1 MWVFFKSRL
10 ITTGTIFT
18 FEVMLCHDP
27 PTQMYI
33 VITVYS
39 TKQAFASSKSAT
51 ETVENGVR
59 YFQGY
64 QNIVTDIVLIFL
76 LLTILVY
83 LLLTLKR

>member
-1 MWVFFKSRL
+1 MWVSFKSRL

-18 FEVMLCHDP
+18 FEVMLCYDP
-27 PTQMYI
+27 PTQIYI

-39 TKQAFASSKSAT
+39 TKQTFASSKSAT

-64 QNIVTDIVLIFL
+64 QNIVTDIVLVFL

>member
-1 MWVFFKSRL
+1 
-10 ITTGTIFT
+10 
-18 FEVMLCHDP
+18 MLCHDP

-39 TKQAFASSKSAT
+39 TKQTFASSKSAT
-51 ETVENGVR
+51 ESVENGVR

-64 QNIVTDIVLIFL
+64 QNIVTDIVLVFL